1 MGGKRRKISRQD
13 AVYQIALA
21 GISAAVALLFVWLGV
36 LVSFSTVAFFIA
48 AGIALM
54 VPLTKKYYLSSIFA
68 YIVSS
73 ALAFVV
79 AGDIYAVVGYIAYFG
94 PISLITGIMCNL
106 KVKWFI
112 SVPVKILF
120 INGALALL
128 YFVCHTIVIDASIM
142 EKIDYWVIALVGTV
156 ILLAIDF
163 VLQFMYLRLIPIV
176 AKALRK
182 GNKGDSDKP
191 VDDGAQNACDD
202 DEDAVF
208 SIDPFE
214 DSDSPFSDSFMDNDG
229 APEPNA
235 YNDSLYDD
243 NKSPYDD
250 ITKNDTDKTDEDD
263 NSGIGGDD

>member
-1 MGGKRRKISRQD
+1 MAGKRRKISRQD

-36 LVSFSTVAFFIA
+36 LVRFSTVAFFIA

-142 EKIDYWVIALVGTV
+142 EKLDYWVIALVGTV

-191 VDDGAQNACDD
+191 VDESAQNAYDD
-202 DEDAVF
+202 DEDAAF

-214 DSDSPFSDSFMDNDG
+214 DSDSPFSDSFADSNDVSEPNIDNDS
-229 APEPNA
+229 P
-235 YNDSLYDD
+235 YDD
-243 NKSPYDD
+243 DKSPYDD
-250 ITKNDTDKTDEDD
+250 IAKNDADKTDKND
-263 NSGIGGDD
+263 NNDTGKDN